1 MPVLPTVG
9 GQILE
14 LSASALAGHRFF
26 RHNTARLLILLAVV
40 LPAVTGSAAVTNYTW
55 SPGLGGN
62 SRWTRAA
69 NWASL
74 NRPPDN
80 NVSGLT
86 NTDLTFAG
94 TSKLTP
100 QMDLNYYIHALTF
113 APGAGAFTLTPRNNQ
128 MLFVGAGGIT
138 NRSVNT
144 QTIQNAVTVS
154 ADQSWFANS
163 GNLVFGGA
171 VNLTGGDLTIA
182 GGFTTTIQGS
192 ISGGGELIKDGAGN
206 LILNGPAA
214 NTFTGGLTIDSGT
227 VTVAKNNALGTGPL
241 TLNGGLLNLGA
252 YNLTASSVVLA
263 GGTISS
269 SSGGI
274 SGSSDFQLQSGTVS
288 SRLGGSGGLVKTT
301 SGTVTLT
308 AANTY
313 TGGTRIQGGRLTV
326 NNATGSGTGT
336 GPVSIGAGGLL
347 TGTGT
352 LTGFLTNAP
361 GGSISAGNEVG
372 VLNVGNTVWFG
383 GATDRWD
390 ISDAAGTAGVGWDLL
405 NINGTL
411 TLSAT
416 SPNRAII
423 DITSFTLGG
432 VQGLAANFD
441 PTQNYLWTFVQTTGG
456 IIFEPGFNA
465 DTVFDLVTGNFQNPT
480 LGGQFGVELSGDGRS
495 LNISY
500 NAAIVVPE
508 PNVIALVGVGF
519 CGFIYLRRFKRNW
532 V

>member
-1 MPVLPTVG
+1 MPCLPTVG
-9 GQILE
+9 GRVLE

-26 RHNTARLLILLAVV
+26 RRNTARLLILLAVV
-40 LPAVTGSAAVTNYTW
+40 LPAVTVSAAVANYTW
-55 SPGLGGN
+55 APVLPGN
-62 SRWTRAA
+62 ARWSRSV
-69 NWASL
+69 NWSL
-74 NRPPDN
+74 LNPPPAN

-86 NTDLTFAG
+86 NTDVTFAG

-100 QMDLNYYIHALTF
+100 VMDMNYYIHALTF
-113 APGAGAFTLTPRNNQ
+113 ASGAGAFTLTPQNSQ
-128 MLFVGAGGIT
+128 VLFLGAGGIT

-144 QTIQNAVTVS
+144 QTIQNAVTVR

-163 GNLVFGGA
+163 GNLVFGGP

-192 ISGGGELIKDGAGN
+192 ISGGGELIKAGAGN
-206 LILNGPAA
+206 LILSGTAA
-214 NTFTGGLTIDSGT
+214 NPFTGGLTLNSGT

-263 GGTISS
+263 GGTINS

-274 SGSSDFQLQSGTVS
+274 SSSSDYQLQSGTVS
-288 SRLGGSGGLVKTT
+288 TRLGGTGGLIKTT
-301 SGTVTLT
+301 SGAVTLT

-326 NNATGSGTGT
+326 NNTTGSGTGT

-352 LTGFLTNAP
+352 LTGFVTNAP
-361 GGSISAGNEVG
+361 GGMISAGNEIG
-372 VLNVGNTVWFG
+372 VLNLGNTIWFG
-383 GATDRWD
+383 GAANRWD
-390 ISDAAGTAGVGWDLL
+390 LADAAGTAGVGWDLL

-416 SPNRAII
+416 MPNRAII
-423 DITSFTLGG
+423 DVTSFTLGG
-432 VQGLAANFD
+432 VTGLTANFD

-456 IIFEPGFNA
+456 IIFEPGF
-465 DTVFDLVTGNFQNPT
+465 DVGTVFELVTGNFQNPT
-480 LGGQFGVELSGDGRS
+480 LGGLFGVELSGDGRS

-500 NAAIVVPE
+500 NAAIPVPE
-508 PNVIALVGVGF
+508 PNQFALVGVGF
-519 CGFIYLRRFKRNW
+519 CGLIYLRRFKRNW
-532 V
+532 A